1 MSKGTLKFI
10 YKGYMKF
17 KPNEEIINF
26 LTKYASEL
34 GVEIVDVE
42 VKSGK
47 NPYLTVFIDRD
58 GGVDLDTLEKF
69 HNLINL
75 PLDEF
80 DPYDSPYT
88 LNVSSPG
95 IDRPLK
101 TQRDF
106 ERKMGSD
113 VEVKLYAPLEK
124 GVKYFEGTLVGF
136 ENGVVT
142 VKAEKGEVI
151 SLEQSKIAKINE
163 AVKFN

>member
-1 MSKGTLKFI
+1 
-10 YKGYMKF
+10 MKF
-17 KPNEEIINF
+17 KPVEEIIAF
-26 LTKYASEL
+26 LTKYADEI

-42 VKSGK
+42 AKSGK
-47 NPYLTVFIDRD
+47 SPYLTVFIDKD

-69 HNLINL
+69 HNLINI

-106 ERKMGSD
+106 ERKMGKD
-113 VEVKLYAPLEK
+113 VEVKLYAPIDK
-124 GVKYFEGTLVGF
+124 VKYLEGELVAFED
-136 ENGVVT
+136 GVVT
-142 VKAEKGEVI
+142 IKTPKGEI
-151 SLEQSKIAKINE
+151 KIELSKIAKINE

>member
-1 MSKGTLKFI
+1 
-10 YKGYMKF
+10 MKF
-17 KPNEEIINF
+17 KPVEEIIAF
-26 LTKYASEL
+26 LTKYADEI

-42 VKSGK
+42 AKSGK
-47 NPYLTVFIDRD
+47 SPYLTVFIDKD

-69 HNLINL
+69 HNLINV

-106 ERKMGSD
+106 ERKMGKD
-113 VEVKLYAPLEK
+113 VEVKLYAPIDK
-124 GVKYFEGTLVGF
+124 VKYLEGELVAFED
-136 ENGVVT
+136 GVVT
-142 VKAEKGEVI
+142 IKTPKGEMKI
-151 SLEQSKIAKINE
+151 ELSKIAKINE

>member
-1 MSKGTLKFI
+1 
-10 YKGYMKF
+10 MKF
-17 KPNEEIINF
+17 KPVEEIIAF
-26 LTKYASEL
+26 LTKYAEEI

-42 VKSGK
+42 AKSGK
-47 NPYLTVFIDRD
+47 SPYLTVFIDKD

-69 HNLINL
+69 HNLINI

-106 ERKMGSD
+106 ERKMGKD
-113 VEVKLYAPLEK
+113 VEVKLYAPIDK
-124 GVKYFEGTLVGF
+124 VKYLEGELTAF

-142 VKAEKGEVI
+142 IKTQKGEI
-151 SLEQSKIAKINE
+151 KIELSKIAKINE

>member
-1 MSKGTLKFI
+1 
-10 YKGYMKF
+10 MKF
-17 KPNEEIINF
+17 KPVEEIIAF
-26 LTKYASEL
+26 LTKYAEEI

-42 VKSGK
+42 AKSGK
-47 NPYLTVFIDRD
+47 SPYLTVFIDKD

-69 HNLINL
+69 HNLINV

-80 DPYDSPYT
+80 DPYESPYT

-106 ERKMGSD
+106 ERKMGKD
-113 VEVKLYAPLEK
+113 VEVKLYAPIDK
-124 GVKYFEGTLVGF
+124 VKYLEGELIAF

-142 VKAEKGEVI
+142 IKTQKGEI
-151 SLEQSKIAKINE
+151 KIELSKIAKINE

>member
-1 MSKGTLKFI
+1 MFYNT
-10 YKGYMKF
+10 
-17 KPNEEIINF
+17 IIPLDN
-26 LTKYASEL
+26 YY
-34 GVEIVDVE
+34 
-42 VKSGK
+42 VKLCALH
-47 NPYLTVFIDRD
+47 NLTVFIDKD

-69 HNLINL
+69 HNLINI

-106 ERKMGSD
+106 ERKMGCD
-113 VEVKLYAPLEK
+113 VEVKLYAPIGK
-124 GVKYFEGTLVGF
+124 GVKYLEGVLVGF

-142 VKAEKGEVI
+142 VKTENGEVI

-163 AVKFN
+163 AVKF

>member
-1 MSKGTLKFI
+1 
-10 YKGYMKF
+10 MKF
-17 KPNEEIINF
+17 KPTEEIINF
-26 LTKYASEL
+26 LTKYADEL
-34 GVEIVDVE
+34 SIEIVDVE
-42 VKSGK
+42 AKSGK
-47 NPYLTVFIDRD
+47 NPYLTVYIDKD

-69 HNLINL
+69 HNLINI

-80 DPYDSPYT
+80 DPYDGPYT

-106 ERKMGSD
+106 ERKMGKE

-124 GVKYFEGTLVGF
+124 GVKYFEGVLVGF
-136 ENGVVT
+136 EKGIVLVKTENG
-142 VKAEKGEVI
+142 EII

-163 AVKFN
+163 AIKFD

>member
-1 MSKGTLKFI
+1 
-10 YKGYMKF
+10 MKF
-17 KPNEEIINF
+17 KPVEEIIAF
-26 LTKYASEL
+26 LTKYADEI

-42 VKSGK
+42 AKSGK
-47 NPYLTVFIDRD
+47 SPYLTVFIDKD

-69 HNLINL
+69 HNLINV

-106 ERKMGSD
+106 ERKMGKD
-113 VEVKLYAPLEK
+113 VEVKLYAPIDK
-124 GVKYFEGTLVGF
+124 VKYLEGELVAFED
-136 ENGVVT
+136 GVVT
-142 VKAEKGEVI
+142 IKTPKGEI
-151 SLEQSKIAKINE
+151 KIELSKIAKINE

>member
-1 MSKGTLKFI
+1 
-10 YKGYMKF
+10 MKF
-17 KPNEEIINF
+17 KPTEAIIEF
-26 LTKYASEL
+26 LTKYADEL

-42 VKSGK
+42 AKSGK
-47 NPYLTVFIDRD
+47 NPYLTVYIDKD

-69 HNLINL
+69 HNLINI

-80 DPYDSPYT
+80 DPYDGAYT

-106 ERKMGSD
+106 ERKIGKD
-113 VEVKLYAPLEK
+113 VEVKLYAPLD
-124 GVKYFEGTLVGF
+124 GLKYLEGELKAF

-142 VKAEKGEVI
+142 IKTQKGEI
-151 SLEQSKIAKINE
+151 SIELSKIAKINE

>member
-1 MSKGTLKFI
+1 
-10 YKGYMKF
+10 MKF
-17 KPNEEIINF
+17 KPVEEIIAF
-26 LTKYASEL
+26 LTKYADEI

-42 VKSGK
+42 AKSGK
-47 NPYLTVFIDRD
+47 SPYLTVFIDRD

-69 HNLINL
+69 HNLINI

-106 ERKMGSD
+106 ERKMGKD
-113 VEVKLYAPLEK
+113 VEVKLYAPIDK
-124 GVKYFEGTLVGF
+124 VKYLEGELVAF

-142 VKAEKGEVI
+142 IKTQKGEI
-151 SLEQSKIAKINE
+151 KIELSKIAKINE

>member
-1 MSKGTLKFI
+1 
-10 YKGYMKF
+10 MKF
-17 KPNEEIINF
+17 KPVEEIIAF
-26 LTKYASEL
+26 LTKYAEEI

-42 VKSGK
+42 AKSGK
-47 NPYLTVFIDRD
+47 SPYLTVFIDKD

-69 HNLINL
+69 HKRIKI

-80 DPYDSPYT
+80 DPYESPYT

-106 ERKMGSD
+106 ERKMGKD
-113 VEVKLYAPLEK
+113 VEVKLYAPIDK
-124 GVKYFEGTLVGF
+124 VKYLEGELIAF

-142 VKAEKGEVI
+142 IKTQKGEI
-151 SLEQSKIAKINE
+151 KIELSKIAKINE

>member
-1 MSKGTLKFI
+1 M
-10 YKGYMKF
+10 MKF
-17 KPNEEIINF
+17 KPVEEIIAF
-26 LTKYASEL
+26 LTKYADEI

-42 VKSGK
+42 AKSGK
-47 NPYLTVFIDRD
+47 SPYLTVFIDKD

-69 HNLINL
+69 HNLINV

-106 ERKMGSD
+106 ERKMGKD
-113 VEVKLYAPLEK
+113 VEVKLYAPIDK
-124 GVKYFEGTLVGF
+124 VKYLEGELVAFED
-136 ENGVVT
+136 GVVT
-142 VKAEKGEVI
+142 IKTPKGEI
-151 SLEQSKIAKINE
+151 KIELSKIAKINE

>member
-1 MSKGTLKFI
+1 
-10 YKGYMKF
+10 MKF
-17 KPNEEIINF
+17 KPVEEIIAF
-26 LTKYASEL
+26 LKKYADEL

-42 VKSGK
+42 AKSGK
-47 NPYLTVFIDRD
+47 SPYLTVFIDRE

-69 HNLINL
+69 HNLINI

-106 ERKMGSD
+106 ERKMGKD
-113 VEVKLYAPLEK
+113 VEVKLYAPIDKQKYLE
-124 GVKYFEGTLVGF
+124 GELIAF

-142 VKAEKGEVI
+142 IKTQKGEI
-151 SLEQSKIAKINE
+151 KIELSKIAKINE

>member
-1 MSKGTLKFI
+1 
-10 YKGYMKF
+10 MKF
-17 KPNEEIINF
+17 KPTEEIINF
-26 LTKYASEL
+26 LTKFADEL
-34 GVEIVDVE
+34 SVEIVDVE
-42 VKSGK
+42 AKSGK
-47 NPYLTVFIDRD
+47 NPYLTVFIDKV

-95 IDRPLK
+95 VDRPLK

-106 ERKMGSD
+106 ERKMGKE
-113 VEVKLYAPLEK
+113 VEVKLYAPIEK
-124 GVKYFEGTLVGF
+124 GVKYFEGVLVGF
-136 ENGVVT
+136 EKGIVS
-142 VKAEKGEVI
+142 VKTEKGEII

>member
-1 MSKGTLKFI
+1 
-10 YKGYMKF
+10 MKF

-26 LTKYASEL
+26 LTNYASEL
-34 GVEIVDVE
+34 GVEIIDVE

-106 ERKMGSD
+106 ERKMGKD
-113 VEVKLYAPLEK
+113 VEVKLYAPIVK
-124 GVKYFEGTLVGF
+124 VKYLEGELIAF

-142 VKAEKGEVI
+142 IKTQKGEI
-151 SLEQSKIAKINE
+151 KIELSKIAKINE

>member
-1 MSKGTLKFI
+1 
-10 YKGYMKF
+10 MKF
-17 KPNEEIINF
+17 KPVEEIIAF
-26 LTKYASEL
+26 LKKYADEI

-42 VKSGK
+42 AKSGK
-47 NPYLTVFIDRD
+47 SPYLTVFIDKD

-69 HNLINL
+69 HNLINI

-106 ERKMGSD
+106 ERKMGKD
-113 VEVKLYAPLEK
+113 VEVKLYAPIDK
-124 GVKYFEGTLVGF
+124 VKYLEGELTAF

-142 VKAEKGEVI
+142 IKTQKGEI
-151 SLEQSKIAKINE
+151 KIELSKIAKINE